1 MALFTPCVIYVSYG
15 WHKYSKKETKMSL
28 RLLTCWFMRHN
39 KPLHSCRCAWWFSS
53 GGVRTGSRVAVT
65 AVLVIGTEGCRLG
78 TPSFGALFNLP
89 LLPLPPSSPS
99 FASLSSSSS
108 ASLSSSSSARLV
120 FWAGCLQ
127 LCNFTIVYY
136 GADIRGDMNS
146 VSCKRACLPPRASV
160 RVWACVRSQHMLSSV
175 SRSEPSLRRCTCRL
189 RSQHELSEHLSGANA
204 CVSILST

>member
-53 GGVRTGSRVAVT
+53 GGVRTVSLLQWRLSLLLALRVA
-65 AVLVIGTEGCRLG
+65 GWEPP
-78 TPSFGALFNLP
+78 PSGPCSTFRSFR
-89 LLPLPPSSPS
+89 SSPS
-99 FASLSSSSS
+99 PSF